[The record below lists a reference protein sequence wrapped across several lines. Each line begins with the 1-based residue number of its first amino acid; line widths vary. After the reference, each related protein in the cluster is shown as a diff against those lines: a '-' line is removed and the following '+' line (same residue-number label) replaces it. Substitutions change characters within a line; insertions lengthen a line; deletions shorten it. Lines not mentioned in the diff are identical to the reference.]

1 MELKTK
7 VRKYEEQNESKT
19 QGFTK
24 IPIEIVNN
32 TNNKSDPEIIVD
44 IDCM

>member
-1 MELKTK
+1 MELKSK

-19 QGFTK
+19 QFTK

-32 TNNKSDPEIIVD
+32 TKKSDPEIIVD
-44 IDCM
+44 IDCT